1 MPATA
6 YRADAPRSKILCVDD
21 DADFLESLRLL
32 LAERYQVLTALN
44 AAEALQLVRA
54 EPELAAIMSDM
65 QMPGMDGATFLARTR
80 QHVPHAGRILLTAQA
95 DLRSTAVAVN
105 EAQVLRFLSKPCPP
119 PQLYAALDAAIEHH
133 RLASLEST
141 GLRRALTAQIASQD
155 PVTGLASRTRFT
167 EMLAAVCAD
176 AEGKD
181 RTSSF
186 AVLIVNIENLR
197 DITAAHSHCA
207 ADQVL
212 QALARRL
219 REHCSGALCI
229 ARWSDEDFAVLLPGD
244 LTDEGAVLA
253 AADALIDKLTYP
265 IPLQQSAQR
274 VRTCIGIAGVPVHTG
289 DANTALQFADIAA
302 RQARLQGGGMAC
314 LFRSDWAQRAAYRQQ
329 LFVALREAI
338 ETDALHV
345 NYQPVIDLKQG
356 TVPALEALARWT
368 HPTLGPIAPA
378 QFISL
383 AEESGEMPRLGEWI
397 LRRVCRDAREL
408 AGRYCARVAVNVSM
422 HQLLHDGFLDHL
434 DAALRAAALY
444 PQELEIELTESV
456 LASDAE
462 RSLALVTAL
471 RQRGV
476 AVAIDDFG
484 TGYSSLAYL
493 QRFPADV
500 IKVDR
505 SFVSALGH
513 GGETIISA
521 ALSIG
526 RSFGM
531 KVVIE
536 GVETQMAR
544 RQLSALGA
552 TLFQGYLFARP
563 MPPSQIDQWFLGS
576 PFAAAP
582 SQVPENAAGAD
593 ARAVPAGV

>member
-1 MPATA
+1 M
-6 YRADAPRSKILCVDD
+6 ADSGRSKVLCVDD
-21 DADFLESLRLL
+21 YAPFLESLRLL
-32 LAERYQVLTALN
+32 LTPRYEVLTALN
-44 AAEALQLVRA
+44 AAEGLRVLSA
-54 EPELAAIMSDM
+54 EDGVVAIISDM
-65 QMPGMDGATFLARTR
+65 CMPGMDGATFLARTR
-80 QHVPHAGRILLTAQA
+80 QCTPHAGRILLTAETNLQ
-95 DLRSTAVAVN
+95 SAVATVN
-105 EAQVLRFLSKPCPP
+105 EAQILRFLSKPCKPED
-119 PQLYAALDAAIEHH
+119 LYAAIDAAIEHQ
-133 RLASLEST
+133 RLSSLENT
-141 GLRRALTAQIASQD
+141 GLRRAITAQITSQD
-155 PVTGLASRTRFT
+155 PTTGLASRKRFT
-167 EMLAAVCAD
+167 EMLEAACAD

-186 AVLIVNIENLR
+186 AVLIINIENLR
-197 DITAAHSHCA
+197 DITAAQSHTA
-207 ADQVL
+207 GDQVL

-229 ARWSDEDFAVLLPGD
+229 ARWGDDEFAVLLPSD
-244 LTDEGAVLA
+244 LSDEGAVLT
-253 AADALIDKLTYP
+253 AADALIGKLTYP

-274 VRTCIGIAGVPVHTG
+274 VRACIGIAGVPVHTG
-289 DANTALQFADIAA
+289 DATTALKFANIAA
-302 RQARLQGGGMAC
+302 RHAKLQGGGMAC

-338 ETDALHV
+338 ETDALRV
-345 NYQPVIDLKQG
+345 NYQPVVDLKAG
-356 TVPALEALARWT
+356 TVPTLEALARWT

-397 LRRVCRDAREL
+397 LRRVCRDARAL

-422 HQLLHDGFLDHL
+422 HQLLHDGFLAHL
-434 DAALRAAALY
+434 DEALCAARLH

-462 RSLALVTAL
+462 RSLALVTEL
-471 RQRGV
+471 RRRGV

-500 IKVDR
+500 LKVDR
-505 SFVSALGH
+505 SFVTALGH

-563 MPPSQIDQWFLGS
+563 MPTAGIDQWFLNS

-582 SQVPENAAGAD
+582 SQVPASAD
-593 ARAVPAGV
+593 AVETAPGLAAMAGHSL

>member
-1 MPATA
+1 MT
-6 YRADAPRSKILCVDD
+6 DSGRSKVLCVDD
-21 DADFLESLRLL
+21 YAPFLEGLRVLL
-32 LAERYQVLTALN
+32 MSRYEVLTALN
-44 AAEALQLVRA
+44 AAEALRILSA
-54 EPELAAIMSDM
+54 EDDIAAIVSDM
-65 QMPGMDGATFLARTR
+65 NMPGMDGATFLAHTR
-80 QHVPHAGRILLTAQA
+80 QSTPHAGRILLTGET
-95 DLRSTAVAVN
+95 DLKTAIAAVN
-105 EAQVLRFLSKPCPP
+105 EAQILRFLSKPCKPEE
-119 PQLYAALDAAIEHH
+119 LYAALDAAIEHH
-133 RLASLEST
+133 RLSSLENT
-141 GLRRALTAQIASQD
+141 GLRRAITAQITSQD
-155 PVTGLASRTRFT
+155 PTTGLASRTRFI
-167 EMLAAVCAD
+167 EMLEAVCAD

-181 RTSSF
+181 RNSSF
-186 AVLIVNIENLR
+186 AVLIIHIENLR
-197 DITAAHSHCA
+197 DITAAQSHTA
-207 ADQVL
+207 GDQVL

-219 REHCSGALCI
+219 REHCSGALCT
-229 ARWSDEDFAVLLPGD
+229 ARWGDEHFAVLLPSD
-244 LTDEGAVLA
+244 LTDESAVLA
-253 AADALIDKLTYP
+253 AADALIGKLTYP
-265 IPLQQSAQR
+265 IPLQQAAQR
-274 VRTCIGIAGVPVHTG
+274 VRACIGIAGVPIHTG
-289 DANTALQFADIAA
+289 DAKTALKFADIAA
-302 RQARLQGGGMAC
+302 RQARLHGGGAAC

-345 NYQPVIDLKQG
+345 NYQPIIDLKAG
-356 TVPALEALARWT
+356 TVLTLEALARWT

-383 AEESGEMPRLGEWI
+383 AEESGEMPRLGNWI
-397 LRRVCRDAREL
+397 LQRVCRDARAL

-422 HQLLHDGFLDHL
+422 HQLLHEGFLAHL
-434 DAALRAAALY
+434 DQALRGARLY

-462 RSLALVTAL
+462 RSLALVTEL
-471 RQRGV
+471 RRRGV

-505 SFVSALGH
+505 SFVTALGH

-563 MPPSQIDQWFLGS
+563 MPPVNIDQWFLNS

-582 SQVPENAAGAD
+582 SQVAEPAQTPAEAAVQA
-593 ARAVPAGV
+593 